1 MRPTVASGK
10 GIRLSNVTISA
21 SWCVSGSFPSSGLP
35 SWPYRDAAMNR
46 VLEAEILDHL
56 DPADPRALRSRRDLR
71 LIDGFL
77 GNSRWML
84 RSLGK
89 LRMTAQGVV
98 ELGAGEGILCR
109 WISGILP
116 EITITGLDRIAPP
129 ERLASSVRWVRGD
142 FMETLPAVTG
152 SVCCGALILHHFDTE
167 SLRKLGRELSCFSHL
182 LFTEPHRSPFPLAM
196 AGLISPLVGKV
207 TRHDMP
213 ASIKAGFR
221 LGELPLLLGLTPSEW
236 IVREQVTL
244 RGSLRFSASRR

>member
-1 MRPTVASGK
+1 
-10 GIRLSNVTISA
+10 
-21 SWCVSGSFPSSGLP
+21 
-35 SWPYRDAAMNR
+35 MNR

-56 DPADPRALRSRRDLR
+56 DPADPDAVRSRRDLR

-89 LRMTAQGVV
+89 LRGTAHGVV
-98 ELGAGEGILCR
+98 ELGAGEGILSR
-109 WISGILP
+109 RISGHLP
-116 EITITGLDRIAPP
+116 GITVTGLDRVAPP
-129 ERLASSVRWVRGD
+129 ARLPSSVRWVRGD

-167 SLRKLGRELSCFSHL
+167 SIRKLGLELGRFSHL
-182 LFTEPHRSPFPLAM
+182 LFTEPHRSPLPLAM
-196 AGLISPLVGKV
+196 AGLVSPLVGKV

-213 ASIKAGFR
+213 ASIRAGFR
-221 LGELPLLLGLTPSEW
+221 KGELTLLLGLNPSDW
-236 IVREQVTL
+236 VIREQVTL